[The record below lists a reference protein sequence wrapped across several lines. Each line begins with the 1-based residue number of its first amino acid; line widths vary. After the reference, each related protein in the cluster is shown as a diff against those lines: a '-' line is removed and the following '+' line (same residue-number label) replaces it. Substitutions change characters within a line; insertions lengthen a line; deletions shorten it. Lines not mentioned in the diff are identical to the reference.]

1 MRQYKKIPDNDL
13 ILKIKENNSNDLFNE
28 LLERHENLYYKV
40 CHGYSNALKKV
51 GCPLEDILADK
62 MYVFF
67 SSVSSFDPTKKVK
80 FSTWLANQTR
90 FNCLNKISS
99 TKNKFFVDNEEISP
113 IIDSEISMEAFRHG
127 QGRINLDNII
137 PVFSELSDERISYV
151 FKRKYS
157 DYKVKWKNIAEEL
170 GVTTQTVLNL
180 HKKGINLLKRKIKN
194 KKLEIY
200 E

>member
-1 MRQYKKIPDNDL
+1 MKTFKKFSDNEL
-13 ILKIKENNSNDLFNE
+13 ILKIKEDSSNDLFRE
-28 LLERHENLYYKV
+28 LMERHENLYYKV
-40 CHGYSNALKKV
+40 CHGYTNALKKT
-51 GCPLEDILADK
+51 GFSLEDILSDK

-67 SSVSSFDPTKKVK
+67 SSVSSFDPEKKVK

-99 TKNKFFVDNEEISP
+99 TKNKFFIDNEEISP
-113 IIDSEISMEAFRHG
+113 IIDSEMSMEAFRRNEI
-127 QGRINLDNII
+127 RINLDNII
-137 PVFSELSDERISYV
+137 LVFSELSDERISYV

-194 KKLEIY
+194 KKIEIY

>member
-1 MRQYKKIPDNDL
+1 MNSVKECTDSEL
-13 ILKIKENNSNDLFNE
+13 ITNVKEKNCEDSFRVLMT
-28 LLERHENLYYKV
+28 RHENLYYKV
-40 CHGYSNALKKV
+40 CHGYSAGLKKV
-51 GCPLEDILADK
+51 GVSLEEILNDK
-62 MYVFF
+62 MFVFF
-67 SSVSSFDPTKKVK
+67 SSVSSFDSEKNVK
-80 FSTWLANQTR
+80 FSTWLANQAR

-99 TKNKFFVDNEEISP
+99 TKNKLFVDNEEISP
-113 IIDSEISMEAFRHG
+113 IIDSEISMEAFR
-127 QGRINLDNII
+127 QRQLKINLDNVLIA
-137 PVFSELSDERISYV
+137 FNELSDSRVSYV

-180 HKKGINLLKRKIKN
+180 HKKGLSLLKRKIKN

>member
-1 MRQYKKIPDNDL
+1 MKNFKKFSDNEL
-13 ILKIKENNSNDLFNE
+13 ILKIKEDSSNDLFRE
-28 LLERHENLYYKV
+28 LMERHENLYYKV
-40 CHGYSNALKKV
+40 CHGYTNALRKS
-51 GCPLEDILADK
+51 GYSLEDILADK

-67 SSVSSFDPTKKVK
+67 SSVSSFDPEKKVK
-80 FSTWLANQTR
+80 FSTWLANQAR

-99 TKNKFFVDNEEISP
+99 TKNKFFIDNEEISP
-113 IIDSEISMEAFRHG
+113 IIDSEISMEAFRHDKS
-127 QGRINLDNII
+127 RINLDNII
-137 PVFSELSDERISYV
+137 PIFSELSDERISYV

-194 KKLEIY
+194 KKIEIY

>member
-1 MRQYKKIPDNDL
+1 MRPHKKIPDNEL
-13 ILKIKENNSNDLFNE
+13 ILKIKENNNSDLFNE
-28 LLERHENLYYKV
+28 LIERHENLYYKV

-51 GCPLEDILADK
+51 GCSLEDILADK

-67 SSVSSFDPTKKVK
+67 SSISSYDPSKKVK
-80 FSTWLANQTR
+80 FSTWLANQAR

-99 TKNKFFVDNEEISP
+99 TKNKFFVDNDEISP
-113 IIDSEISMEAFRHG
+113 IIDSEISMEAFRSNKNKV
-127 QGRINLDNII
+127 NLENILPI
-137 PVFSELSDERISYV
+137 FSELSDNRISYV

-157 DYKVKWKNIAEEL
+157 DYNVKWKNIAEEL

-180 HKKGINLLKRKIKN
+180 HKKGLSLLKRKINN
-194 KKLEIY
+194 KKIDIY

>member
-1 MRQYKKIPDNDL
+1 MNSTKQHSDSIL
-13 ILKIKENNSNDLFNE
+13 IINVKEKNCEDSFRE
-28 LLERHENLYYKV
+28 LVARHENLYYKV
-40 CHGYSNALKKV
+40 CHGYATGLKKV
-51 GCPLEDILADK
+51 GVSLEEILNDK
-62 MYVFF
+62 MFVFF
-67 SSVSSFDPTKKVK
+67 SSVSSFDAEKNVK
-80 FSTWLANQTR
+80 FSTWLANQAR

-99 TKNKFFVDNEEISP
+99 TKNKLFVDNEEISP
-113 IIDSEISMEAFRHG
+113 IIDSEISMEAFR
-127 QGRINLDNII
+127 QRQMKINLDN
-137 PVFSELSDERISYV
+137 VLTAFNELSDNRVSYV

-180 HKKGINLLKRKIKN
+180 HKKGLSLLKRKIRN

>member
-1 MRQYKKIPDNDL
+1 MKTFKKFSDNEL
-13 ILKIKENNSNDLFNE
+13 VLKIKEDSSNDLFRE
-28 LLERHENLYYKV
+28 LMERHENLYYKV
-40 CHGYSNALKKV
+40 CHGYTNALKKS
-51 GCPLEDILADK
+51 GYSSEDIFADK

-67 SSVSSFDPTKKVK
+67 SSISSFDPTKKVK
-80 FSTWLANQTR
+80 FSTWLANQAR

-99 TKNKFFVDNEEISP
+99 TKNKFFIDNEEFSP
-113 IIDSEISMEAFRHG
+113 IIDSEISMEAFRHSKN
-127 QGRINLDNII
+127 RINLDNII
-137 PVFSELSDERISYV
+137 PIFSELSDERISYV

-180 HKKGINLLKRKIKN
+180 HEKGINLLKRKIKN
-194 KKLEIY
+194 KKIEIY